1 MYRYVICYNDKDKF
15 YIKQNKK
22 LKGDTIQI
30 LYKVMRSE
38 LEIERIFK
46 RRKFIVCLPP
56 SIPEKKNEEGSK
68 SLKVGSARTGQRV
81 GSH

>member
-56 SIPEKKNEEGSK
+56 GVSENKNKVGSK
-68 SLKVGSARTGQRV
+68 SLKGGIVRAGQRV